1 MRQLETYTPTRF
13 MADGSTYDK
22 RKADYAVAFIEALKH
37 TKGRWSGKAFKLIDW
52 QEQIV
57 RDLFGT
63 VKEDGYRQFT
73 TAYVEIPKKMG
84 KQVALDTP
92 IPTPSGFMTMGDI
105 RVGDI
110 VFDERGKR
118 CTVVAKSRVDYEEQ
132 AYRIT
137 FKDGEVIEAG
147 ENHQWAGH
155 YTFGKAREAI
165 MTTGELYRLPR
176 DGGSIRFRIPLAG
189 ALDLPEA
196 ELPIDPYVMGYWL
209 GNGTA
214 TKPYLTIQTR
224 DVTGVL
230 ERIWPW
236 NTLSTQYPNTG
247 DSICIRIPQLEAI
260 LVDSFHDK
268 VIPTEYLRASRR
280 QRLELLWGLMDSDG
294 SISTRKGQAIYTST
308 EEGLARSVSELLWSL
323 GIKNAI
329 TTAIS
334 TQRTDW
340 SLPSSVCGRVH
351 TGQTLYYVK
360 FTAFDDV
367 RVAGLDRKQNR
378 AIPRNP
384 NTRSHYRYIDTIE
397 PIPNR
402 GMQCIQV
409 DSPSHQY
416 LVGRSYLPTHNSEL
430 AAAVALLLT
439 CGDGE
444 ERAEVY
450 GCAADRQQ
458 ASIVFEVS
466 ADMIRMSPALS
477 KRVKILASQ
486 KRIIYKPTNSFYQ
499 VLSAEAYS
507 KHGFNIS
514 GVVFDELHT
523 QPNRALF
530 DVMTKGSGDARTQ
543 PLYFLITTAGT
554 DTHSI
559 CYEQHEK
566 AEDILAGK
574 KHDPTFYPVIYG
586 ADREDDWTD
595 ENVWRKANPSLDI
608 TVPVEKVRVACEQ
621 ARQNPAE
628 ENTFRQLRLNQW
640 VKQSVRWMPMHVWN
654 QNSAPIDLSDLE
666 GRVCYG
672 GLDLAST
679 TDITAFVLVFPPET
693 GDEPY
698 VIAPW
703 FWLPED
709 NLKLR
714 VARDHVPYDLWQ
726 DQGFLQTTEGNV
738 VHYGAIEA
746 FIEQLGTRFDIRE
759 IAFDRWGAVQMSQ
772 NLEALGFTVVPFGQ
786 GFKDMSPPSKEL
798 MKLALE
804 GRLAH
809 GGHPVLSWMVD
820 NIHVRTD
827 PAGNI
832 KPDKQKSTEKIDGV
846 VATIMALDRAI
857 RCGQGTTSGSIYD
870 ERGLL
875 FI

>member
-1 MRQLETYTPTRF
+1 MSAGYSPSRF
-13 MADGSTYDK
+13 IAEGSTYNK
-22 RKADYAVAFIEALKH
+22 QRADFAVAFIQALKH
-37 TKGRWSGKAFKLIDW
+37 TKGRWAGKPFHLLAW
-52 QEQIV
+52 QEEIV
-57 RDLFGT
+57 RDLFGII
-63 VKEDGYRQFT
+63 KPDGYRQFT

-84 KQVALDTP
+84 KQVSLDTL
-92 IPTPSGFMTMGDI
+92 IPTPAGFTTMGGI
-105 RVGDI
+105 RVGDE
-110 VFDERGKR
+110 VFDESGQVCR
-118 CTVVAKSRVDYEEQ
+118 VVAKSAIDYAEQ

-147 ENHQWAGH
+147 ENHQWVGDVT
-155 YTFGKAREAI
+155 YGKSRTVT
-165 MTTGELYRLPR
+165 MTTGDIYRTCF
-176 DGGSIRFRIPLAG
+176 DGDCWRFRIPLAG

-196 ELPIDPYVMGYWL
+196 NLPVEPYLMGYWL

-214 TKPYLTIQTR
+214 NKPYLTIR
-224 DVTGVL
+224 SCDVVAVL
-230 ERIWPW
+230 ERIWLW
-236 NTLSTQYPNTG
+236 NTISTRYPNTG
-247 DSICIRIPQLEAI
+247 DSMCVRVEELTGC

-268 VIPTEYLRASRR
+268 VIPTPYLRASYQ

-308 EEGLARSVSELLWSL
+308 EKRLAASVSELLWSL

-329 TTAIS
+329 TTTAS
-334 TQRTDW
+334 TQRKDW
-340 SLPSSVCGRVH
+340 SVPSSKCGRVA

-360 FTAFDDV
+360 FTAFNDTQ
-367 RVAGLDRKQNR
+367 VAGLERKQSR
-378 AIPRNP
+378 AIERNRR
-384 NTRSHYRYIDTIE
+384 TRSHYRYIESIE
-397 PIPNR
+397 PIKNT

-416 LVGRSYLPTHNSEL
+416 LIGRTCLPTHNSEL
-430 AAAVALLLT
+430 AAAIALLLT
-439 CGDGE
+439 CADGE

-458 ASIVFEVS
+458 ASIVFEVA

-477 KRVKILASQ
+477 KRVKILSSQ
-486 KRIIYKPTNSFYQ
+486 KRIIFKPTNSFYQ

-523 QPNRALF
+523 QPNRALV

-543 PLYFLITTAGT
+543 PLYFFITTAGT

-559 CYEQHEK
+559 CYEYHQK
-566 AEDILAGK
+566 ASDILAGK

-586 ADREDDWTD
+586 ANQDDDWTD
-595 ENVWRKANPSLDI
+595 ETVWAKANPSLGV
-608 TVPVEKVRVACEQ
+608 TVPIEKVRVACEQ
-621 ARQNPAE
+621 AKQNPAE

-654 QNSAPIDLSDLE
+654 QNSGPVNLSDLE

-679 TDITAFVLVFPPET
+679 TDITAFVLVFPPQ
-693 GDEPY
+693 GDDEPY

-703 FWLPED
+703 FWIPQD
-709 NLKLR
+709 NLPLR
-714 VARDHVPYDLWQ
+714 VARDHVPYDQWQ
-726 DQGFLQTTEGNV
+726 TQGHLLTTEGNV
-738 VHYGAIEA
+738 VHYAAIEHH
-746 FIEQLGTRFDIRE
+746 IEQLGERFDIRE
-759 IAFDRWGAVQMSQ
+759 IAYDRWGAVQMSQ
-772 NLEALGFTVVPFGQ
+772 NLEDAGFTVVPFGQ
-786 GFKDMSPPSKEL
+786 GFRDMSPPSKEL

-809 GGHPVLSWMVD
+809 GSHPVLAWMVD

-857 RCGQGTTSGSIYD
+857 RGGGQTGGSVYD
-870 ERGLL
+870 GRGLL
-875 FI
+875 VL